1 MTRAGIDN
9 QEEIYLC
16 DELNNAEVNAMQDK
30 VYWANQVATILD
42 VSKSTL
48 RKWSLA
54 LEAAG
59 YVFVRDE
66 HDRRC
71 YIERDIPVLRRMKT
85 MLDDGMT
92 MENAALVGIALEKP
106 RENEVMSGSV
116 NMVVHAQNMRLEDRY
131 LEIVAQ
137 NQKMRAILERLEER
151 MQEQQENMR
160 QQLAVQRQYIEESLH
175 RRDEQLMLTLREM
188 TEARK
193 EAAATKKWWRF
204 WEAKQR

>member
-1 MTRAGIDN
+1 
-9 QEEIYLC
+9 
-16 DELNNAEVNAMQDK
+16 MQDK
-30 VYWANQVATILD
+30 IYWANQVATILD

-160 QQLAVQRQYIEESLH
+160 KQLAVQRQYIEESLH

>member
-1 MTRAGIDN
+1 VTRAEIDN

-85 MLDDGMT
+85 MLNDGMT

-188 TEARK
+188 TEVRK